1 MFPTYRKQFHVF
13 FTSTIRLKFEKK
25 KKKKKKKRKKQK
37 AKATQNPD
45 AELLLLENY
54 LLFSCTFSFKNITYS
69 KERVI
74 KQVCI
79 NC

>member
-13 FTSTIRLKFEKK
+13 FTSTISLKFEKK
-25 KKKKKKKRKKQK
+25 KKKERKKQK

-79 NC
+79 NY